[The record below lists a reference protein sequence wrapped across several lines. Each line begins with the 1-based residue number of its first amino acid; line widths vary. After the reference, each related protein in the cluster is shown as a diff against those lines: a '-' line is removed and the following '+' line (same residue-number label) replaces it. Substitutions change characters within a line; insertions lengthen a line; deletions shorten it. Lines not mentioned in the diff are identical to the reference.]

1 MHAAYPLVRRIVA
14 LAVADTTRQNL
25 IASAARRLGRE
36 ELAKRLNVP
45 DHLLTAWMSG
55 HATMPERKF
64 LELADLLEQLG
75 DSPAGK

>member
-1 MHAAYPLVRRIVA
+1 MADITRR
-14 LAVADTTRQNL
+14 NL
-25 IASAARRLGRE
+25 IASAQQRLGRE

-45 DHLLTAWMSG
+45 EHLLEAWMDG
-55 HATMPERKF
+55 HATMPERKI